1 MAEKKQPIATEKSD
15 KPASGKPQTFE
26 DALQRL
32 EEIVEQ
38 IESGEVPLEES
49 IEKYEEGTKLVKQC
63 RGILDTAE
71 HKIQLLTRSEDG
83 ESLEDAGQL
92 PDMSETPEQG

>member
-1 MAEKKQPIATEKSD
+1 MAEKKPIATEKND
-15 KPASGKPQTFE
+15 ASEKPQTFE
-26 DALQRL
+26 QALERL

-63 RGILDTAE
+63 RRILDTAE

-83 ESLEDAGQL
+83 TSLKEGGELPELDETAEDG
-92 PDMSETPEQG
+92 

>member
-1 MAEKKQPIATEKSD
+1 MAEKKPIATDQSDHAEKS
-15 KPASGKPQTFE
+15 QTFE
-26 DALQRL
+26 QALERL

-49 IEKYEEGTKLVKQC
+49 IEKYEEGTRLVKQC
-63 RGILDTAE
+63 RRILDTAE

-83 ESLEDAGQL
+83 ASLEEAGEL
-92 PDMSETPEQG
+92 PELDETAEDG

>member
-1 MAEKKQPIATEKSD
+1 MADTRNPVPDENNTETAD
-15 KPASGKPQTFE
+15 KPQSFE
-26 DALQRL
+26 QALDRL

-63 RGILDTAE
+63 RRILDTAE
-71 HKIQLLTRSEDG
+71 HKIQLLTKSEDG
-83 ESLEDAGQL
+83 ESLEAVGEL
-92 PDMSETPEQG
+92 PEMDDTADEG